1 MPMKWCVFFLILLVL
16 APVVPAVVSTE
27 EIAAVRARAET
38 ASELS
43 EQDKTGIDKFLLS
56 ALNGIFLAEKSEEM
70 VKTRRQ
76 IVEQK
81 GTKPLSLYA
90 TTYLTVLRDRLGT
103 SAQAID
109 RIEDPARRQMVRR
122 NLAILTAELQSV
134 ILVDFGVQWAQ
145 DPDPVV
151 RYWAIK
157 SIADPVIAQQ
167 LDSEITANPEAAQK
181 IFETLQTVIQNEPL
195 QEVLALTAGF
205 SAAWQDARSAQL
217 LERLTARRLED
228 YNHCREKTAWLDN
241 RILRALAEKYAA
253 QKLAEEKT
261 AAGRRFASLLA
272 VVMQRWIQNEAAGGK
287 GLSEEARSQLITT
300 LVETEDRLLPK
311 LEIVAPGIRRA
322 LERGGDLQPVYED
335 LMGTTSRRG
344 TLATR
349 LGIDFGRDSEGRTL
363 TIPPTLPV
371 CSSVLPAV
379 PAGQG

>member
-1 MPMKWCVFFLILLVL
+1 MKWCVFFLILLML

-43 EQDKTGIDKFLLS
+43 EQDKAGIDKFLLS

-81 GTKPLSLYA
+81 GTKPLSLY
-90 TTYLTVLRDRLGT
+90 TTAYLTVLRDRLGA
-103 SAQAID
+103 SVQVIGRID
-109 RIEDPARRQMVRR
+109 EPARRQMVHR

-151 RYWAIK
+151 RYWAVK
-157 SIADPVIAQQ
+157 SIADTAIAQQ
-167 LDSEITANPEAAQK
+167 LDSEVTANPEAAQK

-205 SAAWQDARSAQL
+205 SAAWQDTRSAQL

-228 YNHCREKTAWLDN
+228 YNQCREKTAWLDN
-241 RILRALAEKYAA
+241 RILRAMAEKYAA

-261 AAGRRFASLLA
+261 AAGRRFALLLSA
-272 VVMQRWIQNEAAGGK
+272 VMQRWIQNEAAGGK
-287 GLSEEARSQLITT
+287 GLSEEARSHLITT

-311 LEIVAPGIRRA
+311 LEAPAPGIRRV
-322 LERGGDLQPVYED
+322 LERGGGLQPVYED

-349 LGIDFGRDSEGRTL
+349 LGIDFGRDSEGRPL
-363 TIPPTLPV
+363 TIPPVLPV
-371 CSSVLPAV
+371 CSSVPPAV